1 MLSNMTSVA
10 ALGNRNMTECLEA
23 TFEGPAF
30 HPERE
35 WNLSYIPSCSMLT
48 SAKSNVRSQLS
59 LH

>member
-10 ALGNRNMTECLEA
+10 ALGNRNMAECLEA

-35 WNLSYIPSCSMLT
+35 WDLSYSTFLAAPCFLVPKAT
-48 SAKSNVRSQLS
+48 E
-59 LH
+59 

>member
-23 TFEGPAF
+23 TFDGPAS

-35 WNLSYIPSCSMLT
+35 WGLRYIPSCSMLT
-48 SAKSNVRSQLS
+48 SAKSNVRSQ
-59 LH
+59 